1 MQPSKNTLNDIKNS
15 QTAWLW
21 YGLSVLVVGID
32 QLSKIYFENNFQ
44 LYQTVSVIEPIFNFT
59 LAHNYGAAFSFL
71 ADQGGWQRFFFSG
84 LAFGVCGFI
93 IVYLRRLPRDTG
105 VLSAGLAL
113 IMAGALGNLMDRVRL
128 GYVVDFLHVHYANVW
143 NFPIFNLADVA
154 INLGV
159 VLVLIDSFFLEA
171 KRRKP
176 PMIDA

>member
-1 MQPSKNTLNDIKNS
+1 
-15 QTAWLW
+15 
-21 YGLSVLVVGID
+21 
-32 QLSKIYFENNFQ
+32 
-44 LYQTVSVIEPIFNFT
+44 
-59 LAHNYGAAFSFL
+59 
-71 ADQGGWQRFFFSG
+71 
-84 LAFGVCGFI
+84 
-93 IVYLRRLPRDTG
+93 

-113 IMAGALGNLMDRVRL
+113 IMAGALGNLMDRVSL

-171 KRRKP
+171 KRREP